1 MIDREHGNL
10 ASGIIQPYR
19 ANQGT
24 RILNKYWETSGGINA
39 VAVALY
45 DSDTGDYGALMI
57 AGPTKRLDEQKLEKH
72 AKTLLGAVNKL
83 ELMLSCL

>member
-1 MIDREHGNL
+1 M
-10 ASGIIQPYR
+10 
-19 ANQGT
+19 
-24 RILNKYWETSGGINA
+24 
-39 VAVALY
+39 ALY